1 MRERLPAPGGASY
14 SDAVTVDVGRS
25 RILYL
30 AGQTPREHDG
40 HPVPEDLAGQTERCF
55 EQIEALLARHDA
67 TLHDVV
73 QITTYLTDLSR
84 YSEFAAVRGRVFGD
98 SPPASAAVGVAELLG
113 GVQVEIVAVA
123 VVD

>member
-1 MRERLPAPGGASY
+1 MRERLPGPDGATY
-14 SDAVTVDVGRS
+14 SDAVAVTVGGVRL
-25 RILYL
+25 LYL
-30 AGQTPREHDG
+30 AGQTPREREDS
-40 HPVPEDLAGQTERCF
+40 PVPADLAGQTERCF
-55 EQIEALLARHDA
+55 EQIEALLERHGA
-67 TLHDVV
+67 TLQDVV

-113 GVQVEIVAVA
+113 GVLVEIVAVA

>member
-1 MRERLPAPGGASY
+1 MRERLPAPGGATY
-14 SDAVTVDVGRS
+14 SDAVNVDVGGR
-25 RILYL
+25 RVIYL
-30 AGQTPREHDG
+30 AGQTPRERDG
-40 HPVPEDLAGQTERCF
+40 SPVPVDLAGQTERCF
-55 EQIEALLARHDA
+55 EQIEALLARYDA

-98 SPPASAAVGVAELLG
+98 LPPASAAVGVAELLG
-113 GVQVEIVAVA
+113 GALVEIVAVA